1 MIAVHQPS
9 EASVAWLIAR
19 RAAWESLRDRMTLL
33 MSAIFALL
41 FPIGLVWFGVRLIV
55 DNPSDLPAVLSFN
68 LLVVGL
74 TPAATAVGIASG
86 QFAGEKER
94 GILTPLLASPASNL
108 SIFAGKVVGAV
119 MPPMLYSAIAVV
131 VYLVTVAVLLGPSR
145 VEMIPAW
152 VGVGMFVLIPLMT
165 TFAAALASLVS
176 SRVRTFSSAQQLTG
190 FALMPTWGVMF
201 AVAYKLVDF
210 GIAGLALLFVALVLI
225 DGTLIFVS
233 ASTWRREEVL
243 SQA

>member
-1 MIAVHQPS
+1 MIQANPPS
-9 EASVAWLIAR
+9 QASVAWLIAR

-33 MSAIFALL
+33 MSTIFALL

-55 DNPSDLPAVLSFN
+55 DNQSDLPAVLTFN
-68 LLVVGL
+68 MLVVGL
-74 TPAATAVGIASG
+74 TPAATAVGIAAG

-108 SIFAGKVVGAV
+108 SIFAGKVIGAV
-119 MPPMLYSAIAVV
+119 MPPMLYSAIAVG
-131 VYLVTVAVLLGPSR
+131 VYLATIAVLLGPDR
-145 VEMIPAW
+145 VLMIPVW
-152 VGVGMFVLIPLMT
+152 VGLGMLMLIPLMT
-165 TFAAALASLVS
+165 TFAAALASVVS

-201 AVAYKLVDF
+201 AVAYKLVDL
-210 GIAGLALLFVALVLI
+210 GIAGLVLIFAGLVLI
-225 DGTLIFVS
+225 DSALIVFS

-243 SQA
+243 SQT

>member
-1 MIAVHQPS
+1 M
-9 EASVAWLIAR
+9 
-19 RAAWESLRDRMTLL
+19 
-33 MSAIFALL
+33 
-41 FPIGLVWFGVRLIV
+41 RLIV
-55 DNPSDLPAVLSFN
+55 DNQSDLPAVLSFN

-74 TPAATAVGIASG
+74 TPAATAVGIAAG

-94 GILTPLLASPASNL
+94 GVLTPLLASPASNL

-131 VYLVTVAVLLGPSR
+131 VYLVTVAALLGLPR
-145 VEMIPAW
+145 VQMIPGW
-152 VGVGMFVLIPLMT
+152 VGVGMLVLIPLMT

-190 FALMPTWGVMF
+190 FALMPTWGAMF
-201 AVAYKLVDF
+201 GVAYKLVDF
-210 GIAGLALLFVALVLI
+210 GIAGLAVLFVGLLLI
-225 DGTLIFVS
+225 DSTLIFVS